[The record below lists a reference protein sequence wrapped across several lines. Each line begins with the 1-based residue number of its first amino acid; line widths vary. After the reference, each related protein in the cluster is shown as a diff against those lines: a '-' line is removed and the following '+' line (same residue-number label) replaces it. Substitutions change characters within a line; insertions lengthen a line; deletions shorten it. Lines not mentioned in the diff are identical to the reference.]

1 MAKICLYDSTTCRL
15 CAENNDNGEMLFT
28 DDSEETELSAMI
40 NRYLPLKVHDDGNLP
55 RTICPGCNI
64 QLEATVQFFE
74 LLINGQRKIQ
84 EMWKQQIEFQ
94 RRIERGRLKKKNINI
109 TLNNSKLLNAEND
122 NLVPE
127 SNHQQIIINVM
138 PDGSVYAAEHDL
150 SLQMQGLDKPKR
162 KRGRPPKTSSEEEL
176 KDNDKDECMEEIS
189 QEEEEK
195 QEEDEFDK
203 DGRQRRKRKVPK
215 RYMETV
221 QGKELEKMF
230 KEEGVF
236 DEDDMQIK
244 YETDENL
251 NISSIDS
258 SNSDTEIIG
267 HLETIEGKNLG
278 ELVVVNRNKVRT
290 KSKLQKSKVK
300 RKHKFTCSYCGKG
313 FLQRSKYII
322 HKSFHKTIKY
332 ECTECHNQF
341 SNKENLAFH
350 QKTLSHTGE
359 KITEINDVEKNIK
372 TDPHKA
378 INLELVNM
386 IEPSTSL
393 TTSLTSLHSINPDIK
408 SLNTLENNE
417 LKVIGVENQVA
428 ACREEEL
435 SQDSESK
442 DTDNIFKCDKCNKHF
457 QSKNNLE
464 THVKVVHQGEK
475 PFICEI
481 CNKAF
486 AYQSSL
492 KGHKEIVHQNN
503 KSDKGFPC
511 DICGKVLNHPS
522 SIMYHKLSEHNNG
535 RRFVCNKCG
544 KSFKHKQ
551 LLQRHQLVHSEHR
564 PYPCKSCNASF
575 KTKANLLNHQSTHTG
590 EKKHFCELCD
600 HKFAHKTSL
609 TLHYRTHTGQKPYKC
624 EVCSKSFSQNGNLQ
638 EHMRIHTGEKP
649 YCCDHC
655 GRKFTTSSQFKLH
668 VKRHTGERP
677 WKCEFCAKSFLH
689 KDTWKCHVRRHTGER
704 PFQCAYCN
712 RDFTEQWALKKHLR
726 LHTGEKPYN
735 CEVCGKAFA
744 DCSNLTKHKKVHKN
758 TGLDSNGLSEGPT
771 IGEVWQILPSSQEE
785 NGNTLNNLTQV
796 MTGDEISEDDMSQ
809 IIYVAYQDPNHS
821 VESRTLQ
828 LNKGNI
834 LTDQESNLNSTVN
847 NDDSN
852 NMELP
857 AESDLQLQITDEDG
871 NAIPLSLQDAR
882 QLFSEGQFVS
892 QLNGGQTIRV
902 QSLPSS
908 LGITSDVEIT
918 PLSTKETTE
927 SKLSLTSTI
936 QTDAEAIV
944 KVLEDEDTDA
954 TAVAA
959 INQMNAEDRLELA
972 DGQQA
977 IEFVTQD
984 GQKVRLVTSLN
995 IDPLQLA
1002 SEYLT
1007 IV

>member
-267 HLETIEGKNLG
+267 HLETIEGKN
-278 ELVVVNRNKVRT
+278 
-290 KSKLQKSKVK
+290 
-300 RKHKFTCSYCGKG
+300 
-313 FLQRSKYII
+313 
-322 HKSFHKTIKY
+322 
-332 ECTECHNQF
+332 
-341 SNKENLAFH
+341 
-350 QKTLSHTGE
+350 
-359 KITEINDVEKNIK
+359 
-372 TDPHKA
+372 
-378 INLELVNM
+378 
-386 IEPSTSL
+386 
-393 TTSLTSLHSINPDIK
+393 
-408 SLNTLENNE
+408 LENNE